1 MGLGQYFRV
10 VKRIVFVEIR
20 AAKAFASC
28 CGVNLAEG
36 AFFGWAATSPTRLQ
50 PTELQLTASLLTGS
64 FADRI
69 LRRRFFRRPV
79 LR

>member
-50 PTELQLTASLLTGS
+50 PNGPS
-64 FADRI
+64 
-69 LRRRFFRRPV
+69 RRDFSRPNFS
-79 LR
+79 